1 MPQPGLEAFFQNIA
15 KYKATISLVFP
26 TMCCEMVRHPGTT
39 HTWEV
44 DDAWFPDRHIFISNE
59 KVRLED
65 FASSHVRCIRPWIF
79 IVECLPHANTIS
91 GGALLSASLIKD
103 IKDKLKNV
111 GADTIILQG

>member
-1 MPQPGLEAFFQNIA
+1 
-15 KYKATISLVFP
+15 
-26 TMCCEMVRHPGTT
+26 MVRHPGTT